1 MGGVSS
7 YGAELT
13 GSWKPSMLGGK
24 IYFNSNLTLN
34 HTTFDDNYQVYA
46 AGNTTTPRTIQVS
59 FMTEF

>member
-1 MGGVSS
+1 
-7 YGAELT
+7 
-13 GSWKPSMLGGK
+13 MLGGK